1 MILNSKIKS
10 EQCEIKRYKIKK
22 LFDQSFLLNFNY
34 EMGVCFLDIWLD
46 TWSLFMQKNLYVRS
60 VRLKIQVPLIDQ

>member
-10 EQCEIKRYKIKK
+10 EQCEIKQYKIKK

-34 EMGVCFLDIWLD
+34 EMGVCFLDI
-46 TWSLFMQKNLYVRS
+46 
-60 VRLKIQVPLIDQ
+60 